1 MKLKILCTA
10 LISLFLVSCATE
22 NGNEESAG
30 NDISPITVIW
40 HPSESATSFEPA
52 RNYIASLI
60 EEAVGREVVN
70 ILTTDSTV
78 AIEQIA
84 NGTAD
89 IAAIMGPMGYIM
101 AQGINPNLSALVVNS
116 GPSGTLEDAIYYSW
130 IAVRYEDSALHE
142 TDGRFSIEN
151 IQNSIMGFVSQ
162 TSASGFIIPSEFII
176 NTFSHRE
183 GLSELETDDFIPLL
197 SNINFF
203 EDVVFAGSHPAAVF
217 SLLNRNVD
225 VAAFNEMNRIEYFE
239 LTYGQHHT
247 PGAVY
252 TVLGNAQPPFDSV
265 IGESFRLIAGIPIQS
280 GPFVYNPSNLSPEE
294 VSAIRNILTTDS
306 VAENPLIFA
315 PADGETGL
323 FRRDGNERFI
333 AAPDSWWDPMRYA
346 Q

>member
-1 MKLKILCTA
+1 MKFKILAITFLGLILTSCTA
-10 LISLFLVSCATE
+10 Y
-22 NGNEESAG
+22 EEEEQ
-30 NDISPITVIW
+30 VRVLW
-40 HPSESATSFEPA
+40 HPSESAASFEPA
-52 RNYIASLI
+52 REYIASLI
-60 EEAVGREVVN
+60 SEATGREVVN
-70 ILTTDSTV
+70 ILTTDSTF

-101 AQGINPNLSALVVNS
+101 AQGINPYLSALVVNS

-130 IAVRYEDSALHE
+130 IAIRYEDSHLHSE
-142 TDGRFSIEN
+142 GGNFSIDN
-151 IQNSIMGFVSQ
+151 IQNSVMGFVSQ

-176 NTFSHRE
+176 STFNDRE
-183 GLSELETDDFIPLL
+183 GLENLQTDDFIPVL

-203 EDVVFAGSHPAAVF
+203 DDVIFAGSHPAAVF
-217 SLLNRNVD
+217 SLLNGNVD
-225 VAAFNEMNRIEYFE
+225 VAAFNEMNRIEYFS
-239 LTYGQHHT
+239 LTYGQHHM

-252 TVLGNAQPPFDSV
+252 TVLENAQPPFDAV

-280 GPFVYNPSNLSPEE
+280 GPFVYNPDNLTPEE
-294 VSAIRNILTTDS
+294 VLAIRNILTTDA

-333 AAPDSWWDPMRYA
+333 VAPDSWWDPMRYISG
-346 Q
+346 